1 MEAIETG
8 SFDRTGR
15 HREDAGFL
23 AALDEAPLPMWLSG
37 PDYEGTYFNAAWLD
51 FRGRRLEQEIGGGW
65 LTGIHP
71 DDLPALDGYASAL
84 AGGQP
89 FQAEYR
95 LRRHDGAWRWF
106 LDTGKPRLDAQGRL
120 LGYIGSCVDIT
131 ERRETLQALAHAQD
145 RLELAQEGAALGLYD
160 WDMTA
165 GRVTW
170 SEQMFR
176 LYGLS
181 PDLGAQGDPDT
192 LIAAWMG
199 QLHPEDRAR
208 CAADLR
214 ECLDSDEMERLTMS
228 FRVMHPETGLRWIEG
243 RGRLARD
250 AQGRTVRLTG
260 VNFDT
265 TEQHR
270 REEARARAAMLLR
283 MSADLADL
291 GSWELDPATRKITAC
306 PRAAALFGLPE
317 DEAPWPLAAVL
328 ARLHP
333 EDREAM
339 RAQLR
344 AVLEE
349 DAETA
354 GVYRVRDA
362 EGQTRWLSTRGR
374 MVRLFDGSTR
384 LIGALTD
391 VTAERQRE
399 AEREAEL
406 ERRRILL
413 SELNHRMKN
422 NLHLILSMLRLEANR
437 SGRPECFEAA
447 TKRIEAV
454 ADLHAQLGFG
464 EDAGRLRFDAYLEEM
479 AEKLRRSALEGTDI
493 ALDCITVPVDLD
505 LGRAVPLGLVVNEL
519 VTNALK
525 YAFPAN
531 RGRIGLRLE
540 TAQDGA
546 IRVIVSDDG
555 IGPGDGAGDDA
566 GAEPASGLG
575 AGLVTGLCAQ
585 IGARIESRSLPGMRH
600 EIHLP
605 PQGEAAASPGA
616 A

>member
-1 MEAIETG
+1 MEAIEVVDL
-8 SFDRTGR
+8 DRTGR
-15 HREDAGFL
+15 HREETAFL
-23 AALDEAPLPMWLSG
+23 AALDQAPLPMWLSD
-37 PDYEGTYFNAAWLD
+37 PDYEGTYFNTAWLA
-51 FRGRRLEQEIGGGW
+51 FRGRTLEQEIGGGW

-84 AGGQP
+84 TDGRP
-89 FQAEYR
+89 FQVEYR
-95 LRRHDGAWRWF
+95 LRRHDGVWRWF
-106 LDTGKPRLDAQGRL
+106 LDTGKPRLDEEGRL

-131 ERRETLQALAHAQD
+131 DRRETAQALGHAQA
-145 RLELAQEGAALGLYD
+145 RLELAQEGAALGVYD
-160 WDMTA
+160 WDMA
-165 GRVTW
+165 ANRLTW

-181 PDLGAQGDPDT
+181 PDIGAQGEPDA

-199 QLHPEDRAR
+199 RLHPEDRAR

-214 ECLDSDEMERLTMS
+214 ECLDSREMERLTMS

-243 RGRLARD
+243 RGRLLRD
-250 AQGRTVRLTG
+250 AQGRPARLTG

-291 GSWELDPATRKITAC
+291 GTWELDPATRKVTAC
-306 PRAAALFGLPE
+306 PHAAALLGLPE
-317 DEAPWPLAAVL
+317 GDAPWPLAAVL
-328 ARLHP
+328 ARLAP

-339 RAQLR
+339 RTELR
-344 AVLEE
+344 AVLEQ
-349 DAETA
+349 DAETT
-354 GVYRVRDA
+354 GVYRVQNA
-362 EGQTRWLSTRGR
+362 EGRTRWLSTRGR
-374 MVRLFDGSTR
+374 MVRLLDGSTR

-391 VTAERQRE
+391 VTDERRRE

-437 SGRPECFEAA
+437 SGRPECFDAA

-464 EDAGRLRFDAYLEEM
+464 EDAGHLRFDAYLDEL
-479 AEKLRRSALEGTDI
+479 AEKLRRSALEGTEI
-493 ALDCITVPVDLD
+493 ALDCTTEPVDLD
-505 LGRAVPLGLVVNEL
+505 LGRAVPLGLVINEL
-519 VTNALK
+519 VTNAIK

-531 RGRIGLRLE
+531 RGRIELGLG
-540 TAQDGA
+540 TARDGT
-546 IRVIVSDDG
+546 IRILVSDDG
-555 IGPGDGAGDDA
+555 IGPDA
-566 GAEPASGLG
+566 EPDAQPASGLG

-600 EIHLP
+600 EILLP
-605 PQGEAAASPGA
+605 PKG
-616 A
+616 